1 MKRIFVLLIALGFL
15 SSGTVFATD
24 GGDDGDDPDLALL
37 PEAPAKEDVFYTC
50 SACHSI
56 KLVAQQRL
64 SKAGWDEMLDWMVVE
79 GGMDE
84 LEGED
89 RELILDYLSTAF
101 SVETPR

>member
-1 MKRIFVLLIALGFL
+1 MRRIV
-15 SSGTVFATD
+15 VFAIVTGLMGFGTIFAD
-24 GGDDGDDPDLALL
+24 DDPDFALL

-64 SKAGWDEMLDWMVVE
+64 TKAGWDEILDWMVEE
-79 GGMDE
+79 GGMNE
-84 LEGED
+84 LEEED
-89 RELILDYLSTAF
+89 RQQILDYLSTAF